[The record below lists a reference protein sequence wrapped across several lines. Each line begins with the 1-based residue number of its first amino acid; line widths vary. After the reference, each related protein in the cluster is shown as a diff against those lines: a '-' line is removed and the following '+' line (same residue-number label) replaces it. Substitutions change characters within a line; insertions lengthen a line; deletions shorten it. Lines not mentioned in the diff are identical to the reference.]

1 MDRYGFG
8 APATYAIPVRL
19 GQSACTADRSGVAT
33 SRSQH
38 PVTGIVRRARLES
51 KPQEDSVL
59 YKPQDDSSSKRGDW
73 SCKGGE

>member
-33 SRSQH
+33 SQSQH
-38 PVTGIVRRARLES
+38 RLLALSEE
-51 KPQEDSVL
+51 P
-59 YKPQDDSSSKRGDW
+59 G
-73 SCKGGE
+73 